1 MQKTENTTTQAKVND
16 KEAVIKL
23 LENVYI
29 DTVDDLFIEFPQE
42 ETLSLIE
49 HTQMALLGLNNDESD
64 MSVERIL
71 ELWSKFIGFYSAAC
85 YTGKNL
91 YGVKLAHEEDMELK
105 NEI

>member
-1 MQKTENTTTQAKVND
+1 MD
-16 KEAVIKL
+16 REAVIKL

-29 DTVDDLFIEFPQE
+29 DTVDDLFIEFPLE

-49 HTQMALLGLNNDESD
+49 HTQMALLGLNNESD
-64 MSVERIL
+64 MSVEKIL
-71 ELWSKFIGFYSAAC
+71 ELWSRFIGFYSAAC

-91 YGVKLAHEEDMELK
+91 YGIKIAHEEDMELK